1 MSQGENAGSNAANS
15 HVHAHN
21 CLCCGARY
29 LCEGPEETGFCS
41 AVCEPCRWVELGS
54 QLKIY
59 REMIAELQHKRACIA
74 HKVGRAA
81 CENAYARRRK
91 MNTNASLLV
100 AFGNVMSP
108 HSQLPVCANAQGGG
122 SHGD

>member
-1 MSQGENAGSNAANS
+1 MSDGESAIPGRSNRQ
-15 HVHAHN
+15 VHAHS

-29 LCEGPEETGFCS
+29 LCDGPQETGFCC

-59 REMIAELQHKRACIA
+59 RAIVAEMERKRTRIA

-81 CENAYARRRK
+81 CENAHARRRK
-91 MNTNASLLV
+91 LKTNASLLV
-100 AFGNVMSP
+100 AFGNVMST
-108 HSQLPVCANAQGGG
+108 HIQSGSNAQGGG

>member
-1 MSQGENAGSNAANS
+1 MSHGANASPNIAS
-15 HVHAHN
+15 RRLHAHN

-54 QLKIY
+54 QLRIY
-59 REMIAELQHKRACIA
+59 REMVAELQRKRTHIA
-74 HKVGRAA
+74 RKVGRTA

-100 AFGNVMSP
+100 AFGSVMRPPICS
-108 HSQLPVCANAQGGG
+108 NAQGGG

>member
-1 MSQGENAGSNAANS
+1 MSHGESAIPGTPNGG
-15 HVHAHN
+15 VHAHN

-29 LCEGPEETGFCS
+29 LCDGPEETGFCS
-41 AVCEPCRWVELGS
+41 AVCQPCRWVELGS

-59 REMIAELQHKRACIA
+59 REMVAELQRKRTRIA

-91 MNTNASLLV
+91 MNPNASLLV
-100 AFGNVMSP
+100 AFGNVMDTHIQCS
-108 HSQLPVCANAQGGG
+108 NAQGGG